1 MRSRQSTEFKLTEND
16 MLVIEPGCLH
26 SGDEELGPVGIFASI
41 GHGQKPNFV
50 VLPLKVLV

>member
-1 MRSRQSTEFKLTEND
+1 

-41 GHGQKPNFV
+41 GHGQKPLFG
-50 VLPLKVLV
+50 VLLHKVLV